1 MRLKRL
7 EWFQGILASVLFWS
21 MVTSS
26 LVTLCGCEALQKKF
40 VRKRKT
46 PLARPTPIIHFQDYT
61 RAITPLDRYRKHY
74 VMFDY
79 WNAELLETLGDRDFS
94 LKRLRKD
101 SAEALQELR
110 VLQGLLQED
119 LAAEVDPLIEER
131 ASLDRQ
137 IHERL
142 LMPSDAGAIRQRLE
156 VQSRQIHRVLSW
168 REVEDRLK
176 IITDATSDLELP
188 GPPAA

>member
-1 MRLKRL
+1 MRLNGR
-7 EWFQGILASVLFWS
+7 EWFQGVLVSLLYWS
-21 MVTSS
+21 LVTSS
-26 LVTLCGCEALQKKF
+26 LVTGCGCEALQKKF

-46 PLARPTPIIHFQDYT
+46 PLTRPTPIIHFQDYT
-61 RAITPLDRYRKHY
+61 RALTSLDRYRKHY

-79 WNAELLETLGDRDFS
+79 WNDELVGTLEDRDFN

-131 ASLDRQ
+131 AALNRRIQDR
-137 IHERL
+137 H
-142 LMPSDAGAIRQRLE
+142 LMPSDLGAIRQRLE
-156 VQSRQIHRVLSW
+156 VQTRQIHRALFW
-168 REVEDRLK
+168 RAVEDRLNVSR
-176 IITDATSDLELP
+176 DAAPD
-188 GPPAA
+188 

>member
-21 MVTSS
+21 LVTSS

-176 IITDATSDLELP
+176 IITDATSD
-188 GPPAA
+188 

>member
-1 MRLKRL
+1 MTGIKRPKPL
-7 EWFQGILASVLFWS
+7 REVLISWLCW
-21 MVTSS
+21 S
-26 LVTLCGCEALQKKF
+26 LVTSPLVTVCGCEGLQKKF

-46 PLARPTPIIHFQDYT
+46 PLARPTPIIHFQDYA
-61 RAITPLDRYRKHY
+61 RAFTPLDRYRKHY

-79 WNAELLETLGDRDFS
+79 WNAELLETLGGRDFS

-101 SAEALQELR
+101 SSEALQELR

-131 ASLDRQ
+131 AALDRQ

-142 LMPSDAGAIRQRLE
+142 LMPSDVGTIRQRLE
-156 VQSRQIHRVLSW
+156 VQSRQIHRVLFW

-176 IITDATSDLELP
+176 VITDATSD
-188 GPPAA
+188 